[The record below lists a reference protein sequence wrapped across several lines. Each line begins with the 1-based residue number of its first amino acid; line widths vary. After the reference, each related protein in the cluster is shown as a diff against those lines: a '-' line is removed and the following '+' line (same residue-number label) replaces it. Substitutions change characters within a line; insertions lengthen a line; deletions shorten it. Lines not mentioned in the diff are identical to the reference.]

1 MGGKE
6 SLSRGNGVKMTW
18 RLQGLGS
25 ESSEEPSVASERDQ
39 GGREEDRR
47 LAMRVGR
54 GHGGL
59 DLALE
64 ADAS

>member
-1 MGGKE
+1 M
-6 SLSRGNGVKMTW
+6 KMTW

-39 GGREEDRR
+39 GGREEDHRP
-47 LAMRVGR
+47 AMRVGR

-64 ADAS
+64 AEAS